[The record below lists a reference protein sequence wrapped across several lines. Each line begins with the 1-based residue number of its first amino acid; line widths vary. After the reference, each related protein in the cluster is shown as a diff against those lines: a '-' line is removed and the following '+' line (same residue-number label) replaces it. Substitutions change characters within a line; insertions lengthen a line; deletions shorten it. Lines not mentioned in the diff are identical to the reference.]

1 MMIAISFFIFLWMIA
16 TKATEKK
23 KNPKKKYM
31 LVRGDWQSA
40 DAKKTKAP
48 LSRKL

>member
-23 KNPKKKYM
+23 ILKKYM